1 MPTTRQRLM
10 IGAAALAAAVAVFSM
25 RTPEPANASAPAS
38 QPDLFSFV
46 RSLDGTVPDGRIDAV
61 TNEFV
66 ASAGLVLLFDYYLS
80 AIGEKPLEAIR
91 TEIERELA
99 QRLKPEAAAEA
110 KRLLARY
117 LAYKHDL
124 IDVEKNAQAAG
135 GSPQAIRNRF
145 TLMQDARRRHF
156 SEREI
161 QAMFGDSDA
170 RDMDAIARLE
180 IAQDASLNNEQKRE
194 RLAQLDAT
202 LPAAVREDR
211 DEPLKVLRLE
221 EAAQNLRAKGAS
233 DDDIYRMRA
242 AALSPE
248 AAARMAQVDR
258 EDREWR
264 DRVAAYL
271 VERNQLL
278 ADSKLP
284 ESERQNLLAQLQQ
297 GRFTPEEQR
306 RLPAW
311 EAGMK

>member
-1 MPTTRQRLM
+1 
-10 IGAAALAAAVAVFSM
+10 M
-25 RTPEPANASAPAS
+25 RTPEPANASVPAS

-124 IDVEKNAQAAG
+124 IEVEKNAQAAG